1 MKNSKLI
8 QNKLNRRGLLRKGMA
23 GLGLG
28 AGAFGGQAFGT
39 LTKYWTVADRNTA
52 ALPLSRDLLLN
63 RLVWVG
69 LAVAMGLS
77 EALIGLT
84 IVAIA
89 TSLPELVTALIAVR
103 KGHHD
108 LAIGNIVGSNLFNL
122 LLVLGVTAAIK
133 PVPRPEHGM
142 WDLVAM
148 TVITVL
154 LWFMALTHKFKVTR
168 LEGAVLLFL
177 YVGYMTWSVVRE
189 LTQG

>member
-1 MKNSKLI
+1 MNSPSRLRLGSPKSS
-8 QNKLNRRGLLRKGMA
+8 QATRRK
-23 GLGLG
+23 
-28 AGAFGGQAFGT
+28 AFSTAP
-39 LTKYWTVADRNTA
+39 KYWTVADRNTA